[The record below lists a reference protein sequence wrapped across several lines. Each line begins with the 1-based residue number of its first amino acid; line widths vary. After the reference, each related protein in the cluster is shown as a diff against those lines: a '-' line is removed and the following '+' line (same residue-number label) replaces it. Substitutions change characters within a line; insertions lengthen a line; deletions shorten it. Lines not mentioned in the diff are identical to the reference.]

1 MLLLGFCPVQQL
13 GFRCISQQPIAS
25 VSLALQSAYNGVA
38 QGFGSMPM
46 TSGGYGQAAF
56 AQAGMSPYGQTAI
69 NFQSGQ
75 KRDAGYDQARV
86 TWQSVGVNSN
96 VEHGSQ

>member
-1 MLLLGFCPVQQL
+1 
-13 GFRCISQQPIAS
+13 
-25 VSLALQSAYNGVA
+25 
-38 QGFGSMPM
+38 MPM

-86 TWQSVGVNSN
+86 PMFTMLVCCHSVGVFFFQITMLSVAADDKIYQINS
-96 VEHGSQ
+96 

>member
-1 MLLLGFCPVQQL
+1 M
-13 GFRCISQQPIAS
+13 SQQPIAS
-25 VSLALQSAYNGVA
+25 ASLALQSAYNGVA
-38 QGFGSMPM
+38 QGFESMPM

-56 AQAGMSPYGQTAI
+56 AQAGMSPYGQAAN

-86 TWQSVGVNSN
+86 ILQSVGVNN
-96 VEHGSQ
+96 TVEDGSQ

>member
-1 MLLLGFCPVQQL
+1 
-13 GFRCISQQPIAS
+13 
-25 VSLALQSAYNGVA
+25 
-38 QGFGSMPM
+38 MPM
-46 TSGGYGQAAF
+46 TNGGYGQAAF

-86 TWQSVGVNSN
+86 TMFTMCVVTVSMC
-96 VEHGSQ
+96 